1 MDAMSEPASGSDSA
15 NAPRNSPRATFGSS
29 SRRCSG
35 EKPRPRPLPRAI
47 TLATLIQARASS
59 SATMQYSNTPRPS
72 PPYSVGTRM
81 PNSPMSAIAD
91 SSESGISPCTG
102 SSSLAT
108 GSTRSIAKRRTASRI
123 DRRSSVAYA
132 LGRSAGAAE
141 RGCMGRVSMS
151 MSCLSTNKHRSY
163 RTTMDFD
170 PTDFPLARK
179 GHRFEDFEVG
189 QVWTHHWGRT
199 ITAGDNALFSTA
211 TCHWSPMYLN
221 AEFARAHDHPDA
233 VVNPMLALCVAI
245 GLSVEDLSEAG
256 GPFLGVED
264 CVFHRPLYP
273 GD

>member
-1 MDAMSEPASGSDSA
+1 
-15 NAPRNSPRATFGSS
+15 
-29 SRRCSG
+29 
-35 EKPRPRPLPRAI
+35 
-47 TLATLIQARASS
+47 
-59 SATMQYSNTPRPS
+59 
-72 PPYSVGTRM
+72 
-81 PNSPMSAIAD
+81 
-91 SSESGISPCTG
+91 
-102 SSSLAT
+102 
-108 GSTRSIAKRRTASRI
+108 
-123 DRRSSVAYA
+123 
-132 LGRSAGAAE
+132 
-141 RGCMGRVSMS
+141 
-151 MSCLSTNKHRSY
+151 STNKQQPY

-221 AEFARAHDHPDA
+221 AEFARAHEHPDA

-273 GD
+273 GDTLTARSTVTATRTSESRPGAGIVPRHTEAPNQPAALVPECRRAHLGSHASP